1 MRSAACIAI
10 QDLEASIM
18 QNMLKEMC
26 GTVLHVFN
34 WKRAQNSHMR
44 AYITSSRMR
53 KRIML
58 IPYPGV
64 DTKKVQDQK
73 KFREKWVL
81 QQQSWGLDPGQNV
94 LHSHKEAPVI
104 KDIMTC
110 FADPE
115 SVAQAQHLH
124 YGAPASSGQGP
135 ALPAHREDS
144 VPA

>member
-53 KRIML
+53 KGVML

-64 DTKKVQDQK
+64 DTKSKIK
-73 KFREKWVL
+73 RNLEKNEFCNSNTEVWILARMFSTATRRL
-81 QQQSWGLDPGQNV
+81 Q
-94 LHSHKEAPVI
+94 
-104 KDIMTC
+104 
-110 FADPE
+110 
-115 SVAQAQHLH
+115 
-124 YGAPASSGQGP
+124 
-135 ALPAHREDS
+135 
-144 VPA
+144 